1 MVQNKLQKN
10 GTQIFADEMTLILKI
25 SVYLRSIHFMSLQL
39 ILDHYKFQP
48 KQLNLHKN
56 RLQKTFRVYLLNR
69 YLIL

>member
-39 ILDHYKFQP
+39 ILDHYSFSPQRRQERKDF
-48 KQLNLHKN
+48 LGD
-56 RLQKTFRVYLLNR
+56 T
-69 YLIL
+69 